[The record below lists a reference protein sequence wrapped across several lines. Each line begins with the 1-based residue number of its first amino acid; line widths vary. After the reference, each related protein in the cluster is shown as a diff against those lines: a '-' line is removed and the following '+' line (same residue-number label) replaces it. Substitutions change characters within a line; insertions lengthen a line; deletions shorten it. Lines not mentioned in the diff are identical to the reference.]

1 MRRSPRSAWRAAEG
15 SAQELTARRAHT
27 VHEGRRFHQAYPC
40 RACDAPGQEVRR
52 GQPGWAPQT
61 ARQTDHP
68 AHPTLPLLELFKN
81 ADLAEKADAKILYVA
96 VSSDRGLCGGI
107 HSSIS
112 KATRKAVAEAPG
124 NVAVLGDKSKAQ
136 LARLTPDQM
145 KISFNQIGKDIPT
158 FAEACAIADEIVTK
172 GGEWDQV
179 KIVYNKYVSAIS
191 YEASIVTVVN
201 KEALGEAGG
210 SCGRNNPR
218 NWV

>member
-1 MRRSPRSAWRAAEG
+1 MGSTDCGPGGPPAQPPSP
-15 SAQELTARRAHT
+15 
-27 VHEGRRFHQAYPC
+27 
-40 RACDAPGQEVRR
+40 
-52 GQPGWAPQT
+52 
-61 ARQTDHP
+61 P
-68 AHPTLPLLELFKN
+68 AELFKN

-136 LARLTPDQM
+136 LARLTPEQM

-210 SCGRNNPR
+210 LCGRLEHR
-218 NWV
+218 NRV